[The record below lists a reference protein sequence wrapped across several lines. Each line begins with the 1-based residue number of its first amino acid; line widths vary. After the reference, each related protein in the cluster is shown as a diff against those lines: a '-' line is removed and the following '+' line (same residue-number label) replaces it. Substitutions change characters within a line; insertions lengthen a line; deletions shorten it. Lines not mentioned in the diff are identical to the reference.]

1 MYVFKFG
8 GASVKNPSALK
19 NVVQIIRSSENEKK
33 IIIVSAIGNTTN
45 KLEKIFECL
54 KTEDDVTF
62 RYLVNELYRFHVS
75 YILELFSKEPFSLLD
90 FMEKIFV
97 QLGELIE
104 EKLIPDLEDLI
115 YDKVVSSGE
124 LFSSKILE
132 TYLSEI
138 SKNVLWLDTRQ
149 LILTDS
155 NFKNA
160 QVDWNSTIHNIS
172 QQIES
177 SIHKVDYYIAPGFI
191 ASNTNG
197 ATTTIG
203 REGSDYTAAIFAHC
217 INAKQVTIWKDVP
230 GMLNADPKW
239 FDETIKLPHISFQEA
254 IELAYYGA
262 NVIHPKTIKPLQN
275 KNIPLYV
282 KSFIDPTLEGTIID
296 TETKDDTLIPSFIF
310 KMNQLKISITPK
322 DFSFIAEEK
331 LSQIFN
337 SISSVNA
344 HINLMQNSAISF
356 DFVIDNKKGVRELL
370 TKEFEHEYTISFKD
384 ELELVTIRHY
394 DQETIQRVILDKE
407 IILTQQTKH
416 TTRMLMRDL
425 L

>member
-1 MYVFKFG
+1 MRIYKFG
-8 GASVKNPSALK
+8 GASLK
-19 NVVQIIRSSENEKK
+19 NAQGIKNVGK
-33 IIIVSAIGNTTN
+33 IILADKDIKKGVIVSAIGNTTN
-45 KLEKIFECL
+45 QLEEIVEAL
-54 KTEDDVTF
+54 KTNNQVTF
-62 RYLVNELYRFHVS
+62 RYLVDLLYRSHIQIASDLLTVRLNVTLDF
-75 YILELFSKEPFSLLD
+75 LEQQFVYLNEKIHKPFSENEEYEYD
-90 FMEKIFV
+90 QIV
-97 QLGELIE
+97 SLGEVI
-104 EKLIPDLEDLI
+104 
-115 YDKVVSSGE
+115 
-124 LFSSKILE
+124 SSKIVE
-132 TYLSEI
+132 AYLAE
-138 SKNVLWLDTRQ
+138 NVSYVTWINAKE
-149 LILTDS
+149 LIRT
-155 NFKNA
+155 NA
-160 QVDWNSTIHNIS
+160 NYKQAEVDWTKTNELLLNKYAEIEKNTNIFIT
-172 QQIES
+172 Q
-177 SIHKVDYYIAPGFI
+177 GFI
-191 ASNTNG
+191 GSTREG
-197 ATTTIG
+197 ITTTLG
-203 REGSDYTAAIFAHC
+203 REGSDYSAAIFAYTL
-217 INAKQVTIWKDVP
+217 NAESLTIWKDVP

-239 FDETIKLPHISFQEA
+239 FDETIQLPHISFQEA

-282 KSFIDPTLEGTIID
+282 KSFIDPTLQGTIID
-296 TETKDDTLIPSFIF
+296 AEIQDDTLIPSFIF